1 MDTIGGVMF
10 SLSGCVKIVG
20 IYLVFLKLSW
30 VCVQGIK
37 WLEEIVGFSGG
48 VGGVM
53 CDFCFRSFIFGYKG
67 YLIKCYD

>member
-20 IYLVFLKLSW
+20 THLASLKSSW

-48 VGGVM
+48 VGGAM
-53 CDFCFRSFIFGYKG
+53 CDSCLRSLTLGYKG
-67 YLIKCYD
+67 YSIKCHD